1 MQLRSSSG
9 LLVHRILT
17 KFLTFYLSNMEQFKV
32 TIEIITKDET
42 GDTIHV
48 LKGRNLNDL
57 ASILVAF
64 RGENVY
70 YVVTPENVD

>member
-1 MQLRSSSG
+1 
-9 LLVHRILT
+9 
-17 KFLTFYLSNMEQFKV
+17 MEQFKV